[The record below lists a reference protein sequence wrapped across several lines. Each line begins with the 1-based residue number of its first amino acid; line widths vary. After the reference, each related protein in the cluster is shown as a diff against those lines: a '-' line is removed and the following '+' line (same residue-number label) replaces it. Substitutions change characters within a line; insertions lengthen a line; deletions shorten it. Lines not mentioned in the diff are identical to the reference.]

1 MNNQVITATI
11 ISVIYFLSK
20 FIEMRFVLKE
30 NKPLKQLVIDA
41 LIVFIS
47 AISALIILEQF
58 NIHELIGSVKE
69 SPGAFVN
76 NPDF

>member
-1 MNNQVITATI
+1 
-11 ISVIYFLSK
+11 
-20 FIEMRFVLKE
+20 MRFVLKE